1 MIIKNIFTILTIF
14 IVVSLVI
21 YFFYNSNQNTIIG
34 RSKSSEYF
42 VDMASL
48 REKNTH
54 ASSLLPILQT
64 TKKKVT
70 FDDNVQYNYYQYPS
84 NNSYTQKSTGYNR
97 ISNTKKRLIKR
108 DKLQQTPYA
117 IGTMLYSDSDS
128 ESDNKSNRQSPN
140 STDRGTDRGTDR
152 DIDIDSPTDFE
163 EINIDRILS
172 ENKPKPVINLET
184 KIIPSN
190 LETNDSGDTWDSSF
204 GLPLM
209 SQRERS
215 DYFVKMMDNHKKF
228 DTSMGEFYDYLT
240 DQSTVIKTD
249 VTIDP
254 FKPSVRSG
262 NLKGKAVSDIYD
274 EQVAGPQAKPK
285 KIKFKNE
292 MGTIYADE
300 SEMNGGKISGT
311 NLFGFNGYIEQC
323 KPASFGNEF

>member
-1 MIIKNIFTILTIF
+1 MIQKNIFTILTIF

-21 YFFYNSNQNTIIG
+21 YFFYNSNQNTMVG
-34 RSKSSEYF
+34 RPESSEYF
-42 VDMASL
+42 VDMASI
-48 REKNTH
+48 REKNTN
-54 ASSLLPILQT
+54 ASILLPT

-70 FDDNVQYNYYQYPS
+70 FNDNVQYNYYQYPN
-84 NNSYTQKSTGYNR
+84 NNSYTQKSTGYNHR
-97 ISNTKKRLIKR
+97 SGAKKKLRKR
-108 DKLQQTPYA
+108 DKSQQTPYA
-117 IGTMLYSDSDS
+117 KEVSYSDSDS
-128 ESDNKSNRQSPN
+128 VSYQERDSDSGTDTRSNRCNPN
-140 STDRGTDRGTDR
+140 DPNC
-152 DIDIDSPTDFE
+152 DIDIDSSTDFE

-209 SQRERS
+209 SQRERA

-249 VTIDP
+249 TTIDP
-254 FKPSVRSG
+254 FKPSIRSG

-292 MGTIYADE
+292 MGTTYMDE